1 GAGHAISLRER
12 GIELLAAMRYSR
24 VVGCFKGWLASAYL
38 LAGDLARARTEGTA
52 GLQIGTS
59 TGFTWSVGLAQRALG
74 TIAHAE
80 GDNAAA
86 VCHLTEALRTF
97 EATQSRFDA
106 ARTHLELAK
115 VADEHGPR
123 ADAAAHRRAA
133 HRLLTALGLPTAAG
147 RAPERSAT
155 PSG

>member
-1 GAGHAISLRER
+1 
-12 GIELLAAMRYSR
+12 MRYSR

-38 LAGDLARARTEGTA
+38 LAGDRARARTEGTA
-52 GLQIGTS
+52 GLQISTS

-86 VCHLTEALRTF
+86 AYHLTEALRTF
-97 EATQSRFDA
+97 EATKSRFDA

-133 HRLLTALGLPTAAG
+133 HRLLSALGLPTAAG
-147 RAPERSAT
+147 QAPARSAT
-155 PSG
+155 PRGRRKR